1 MTTGGR
7 SEVAIESATLP
18 AGSCSA
24 KAVANYFLD
33 VAERQGGTLN
43 PMKIQKLVYIAHG
56 WHLAIRERPLIQ
68 ESVEAWEYGPII
80 ADLYHEFKKFGNMPI
95 TERAIEIKSG
105 RTGGGPFSINF
116 SIEEPTIDDDSD
128 DPEYTRRF
136 LDRVWEVYGG
146 FTAVQLS
153 NMTHELGTPWHE
165 TKQLHR
171 NKRSVSI
178 PDETIA
184 AYYRKRVDENV
195 NRTRG

>member
-1 MTTGGR
+1 MINGGR
-7 SEVAIESATLP
+7 SEVAAESATLP
-18 AGSCSA
+18 ASACSA

-33 VAERQGGTLN
+33 VAERQGETLN
-43 PMKIQKLVYIAHG
+43 QMKLQKLVYIAHG

-68 ESVEAWEYGPII
+68 ESVEAWTYGPII

-95 TERAIEIKSG
+95 TERATEIKS
-105 RTGGGPFSINF
+105 RQTAGGPFSISF
-116 SIEEPTIDDDSD
+116 SIEEPTIDRDSD

-136 LDRVWEVYGG
+136 LDKVWEVYGD

-153 NMTHELGTPWHE
+153 NLTHEPDTPWDQ
-165 TKQLHR
+165 TRQLYR

-184 AYYRKRVDENV
+184 AYYRKRVKENA
-195 NRTRG
+195 NRNRG